1 MYSLRGIASAIAL
14 VADTIVDMTSG
25 LSKSIIKIDNLARG
39 LRGGFGAEGILSKED
54 RKSLQAVLDFG
65 KGRGALDRVS
75 NFFAQIDAMLDP
87 TSRATRQ
94 GPVRGAGMDAFE
106 AALGFGRL
114 RSTAADRPG
123 IVGASEQV
131 AEKAKEQTKELD
143 RFLEGMAALPED
155 VMTMM
160 ERRGL
165 GQFAEQLLAS
175 DITQGDL
182 AKLTKLL
189 DQSETLRGDASLFEE
204 VRDAILESFIDLPE
218 PEKKEPED
226 PVRGFAETID
236 TVLGQVR
243 VDPLAGKKDSQN
255 LDTIAKAS
263 QRTAR
268 ALESSGGA
276 FS

>member
-1 MYSLRGIASAIAL
+1 
-14 VADTIVDMTSG
+14 
-25 LSKSIIKIDNLARG
+25 
-39 LRGGFGAEGILSKED
+39 
-54 RKSLQAVLDFG
+54 
-65 KGRGALDRVS
+65 
-75 NFFAQIDAMLDP
+75 
-87 TSRATRQ
+87 
-94 GPVRGAGMDAFE
+94 MDAFE

-131 AEKAKEQTKELD
+131 AEKTKEQTEELD

-155 VMTMM
+155 VLMMM

-189 DQSETLRGDASLFEE
+189 DQSETLRGDATLFEE

-255 LDTIAKAS
+255 LDIIAKAS
-263 QRTAR
+263 ERSAR

>member
-1 MYSLRGIASAIAL
+1 M
-14 VADTIVDMTSG
+14 
-25 LSKSIIKIDNLARG
+25 LSRRLLA
-39 LRGGFGAEGILSKED
+39 
-54 RKSLQAVLDFG
+54 
-65 KGRGALDRVS
+65 
-75 NFFAQIDAMLDP
+75 
-87 TSRATRQ
+87 
-94 GPVRGAGMDAFE
+94 
-106 AALGFGRL
+106 

-189 DQSETLRGDASLFEE
+189 DQSEILRGDVGIFEE
-204 VRDAILESFIDLPE
+204 VRDAILESFIDIPE
-218 PEKKEPED
+218 PEKKEPD
-226 PVRGFAETID
+226 PVQGFAETID
-236 TVLGQVR
+236 TVLGAVK